1 MEAAV
6 PFYAFAAYG
15 YSGTVELQEE
25 IPVEPEVK
33 CNTQHR
39 VPFAG
44 WAWGSFWQQ
53 CKVGLEA
60 FHLNR
65 VSSFATEHQT
75 WGSMELISEHWFTND
90 L

>member
-1 MEAAV
+1 MKHSVFIWKTMYWVSACLLGMSFASRAPSSTDHMEAAV

-25 IPVEPEVK
+25 TPVEPEVK

-44 WAWGSFWQQ
+44 
-53 CKVGLEA
+53 
-60 FHLNR
+60 
-65 VSSFATEHQT
+65 
-75 WGSMELISEHWFTND
+75 
-90 L
+90 